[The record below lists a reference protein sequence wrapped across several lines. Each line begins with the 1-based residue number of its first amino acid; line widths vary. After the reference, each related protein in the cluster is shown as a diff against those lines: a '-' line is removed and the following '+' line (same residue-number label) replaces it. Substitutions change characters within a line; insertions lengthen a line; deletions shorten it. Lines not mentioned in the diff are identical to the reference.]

1 MTVEQHPRVDRF
13 PAVDSL
19 RAIGAIAVVLTHVA
33 FQTGQYPRGLI
44 GAVLARLDVGV
55 ALFFVVSGFLLTLGF
70 LRPASEGRPGPRLG
84 DYAIKRVLR
93 IWPVFVVT
101 LVVVHLTVAR
111 DAGPASWAR
120 SLTMTT
126 LYGDTFFTDGLT
138 QMWSLETEVAFY
150 VVLPLL
156 LLASARLGRRHGV
169 LRTAVLGSVALTVVS
184 LVWVGV
190 VTQRVEGRF
199 PFAHQWLPAYLD
211 WFAAGIVLAAAWVAR
226 SRGSRHALVRV
237 LDLLGS
243 LPGLCWSVAASV
255 LLVASTPLAGPLD
268 LSPST
273 TSSTMVLKN
282 LAYLVV
288 GVLVVVPAVFG
299 PPTRYRAALEHRVL
313 RYLGQV
319 SYAVFCI
326 HLVVLHGVM
335 AMTSTELFSGRFWL
349 VAPLTLALSVAAA
362 VVLHHAVERPAVSL
376 AGRLT
381 RRGQPASTTNATTP
395 SASSWTQGS

>member
-1 MTVEQHPRVDRF
+1 
-13 PAVDSL
+13 
-19 RAIGAIAVVLTHVA
+19 
-33 FQTGQYPRGLI
+33 YPRGLI
-44 GAVLARLDVGV
+44 GAMLARLDVGV

-84 DYAIKRVLR
+84 DYAIKRALR

-111 DAGPASWAR
+111 DVGAGSWVR

-126 LYGDTFFTDGLT
+126 LYGDRFFSDGLT

-150 VVLPLL
+150 VLLPLL
-156 LLASARLGRRHGV
+156 LLGSARLARRVGV
-169 LRTAVLGSVALTVVS
+169 LRSTVLLAGLLTAVNVVWVVALTKPAEE
-184 LVWVGV
+184 
-190 VTQRVEGRF
+190 QF

-211 WFAAGIVLAAAWVAR
+211 WFAAGMVLAAAWVAR
-226 SRGSRHALVRV
+226 SHGSRHAVVRL
-237 LDLLGS
+237 LDLAGS
-243 LPGLCWSVAASV
+243 LPGLCWTVAASV
-255 LLVASTPLAGPLD
+255 LLLASTPLAGPLD

-273 TSSTMVLKN
+273 TPATMLLKN
-282 LAYLVV
+282 LAYLAV

-299 PPTRYRAALEHRVL
+299 PPTRYRAALEHRVP

-326 HLVVLHGVM
+326 HLVVLHAVM

-349 VAPLTLALSVAAA
+349 VAPLTLVLSVVAAI
-362 VVLHHAVERPAVSL
+362 VLHHVVERPAVSL

-381 RRGQPASTTNATTP
+381 RRGQPTSAAKDTTP
-395 SASSWTQGS
+395 SASSWTQVS